1 MSLIVDRV
9 IREQAIGLPHLTV
22 AKINFL
28 LRKSPPLALKSSERP
43 LDKANKEAFD
53 ALVFLGCS
61 YSYRRD
67 ASAISDSFSTMWSVV
82 CAWGFIFLRDIV
94 LSEIHTEEEEVL
106 RDRMTCAIAGL
117 FRLNVNL
124 RLVSLHDRVVTSIP
138 EFLAVSL
145 EVQLRLLD
153 TNHPAFGHWAHFYF
167 TFCDVIK
174 IRETWNARAYQRVC
188 ERLATQSQAG
198 GRKYDISGLC
208 IRRFNE
214 EAYKDEKDFD
224 TQGFHAVMMCWMVF
238 GQSSET
244 VMRRLLARGAIPLL
258 VKATRRFSRLALK
271 RKQEKWDDALWYF
284 QFANSIVD
292 CEDFLL
298 VAVGKGQTWITEA
311 LDAKMLRALASI
323 PATLERRYSNIP
335 IGRQTE
341 GILDLLK
348 PFVLYRSVLNSVL
361 GDWKRMRRE
370 GMTSAIE
377 VVDKAM
383 RGVVKHAE
391 EIKDV
396 YRAFETMTPSLS
408 VHCSNHNVS
417 SFRLSSVWDAKT
429 RSKSSV
435 QSATMIHWTLCG

>member
-1 MSLIVDRV
+1 
-9 IREQAIGLPHLTV
+9 
-22 AKINFL
+22 
-28 LRKSPPLALKSSERP
+28 
-43 LDKANKEAFD
+43 
-53 ALVFLGCS
+53 
-61 YSYRRD
+61 
-67 ASAISDSFSTMWSVV
+67 MWSVA

-94 LSEIHTEEEEVL
+94 LSEIHPEEEEVL
-106 RDRMTCAIAGL
+106 RDRVICAMAGL

-124 RLVSLHDRVVTSIP
+124 RLVSLHDRVVISIP

-145 EVQLRLLD
+145 EVLLRLLD

-174 IRETWNARAYQRVC
+174 IRETWNARDYQRVC

-214 EAYKDEKDFD
+214 EVYRDEKDFD
-224 TQGFHAVMMCWMVF
+224 TQGFHTVMMCWMVF

-244 VMRRLLARGAIPLL
+244 VMRRLLARGAISLL
-258 VKATRRFSRLALK
+258 VKAIRRFSRLALK
-271 RKQEKWDDALWYF
+271 RKQEKWDDTLWYF

-298 VAVGKGQTWITEA
+298 VAVGKGQMWITEA
-311 LDAKMLRALASI
+311 LDARMLRALASI
-323 PATLERRYSNIP
+323 PATLEGRYSNIP

-348 PFVLYRSVLNSVL
+348 PFVLYRSVFNRVL
-361 GDWKRMRRE
+361 GDWKRMQRE

-383 RGVVKHAE
+383 RGVVKYAE

-396 YRAFETMTPSLS
+396 HRAFETMTPSLS
-408 VHCSNHNVS
+408 VHCLNHNCAKCYDNPLDPV
-417 SFRLSSVWDAKT
+417 RLKRCHRCRVTVYCS
-429 RSKSSV
+429 REC
-435 QSATMIHWTLCG
+435 QRIHWREAHREECERFNRPKRDGISYHTSDLDMAFIRYVVRRGIPKWKEKLLNHHKKGLPGY

>member
-1 MSLIVDRV
+1 
-9 IREQAIGLPHLTV
+9 
-22 AKINFL
+22 
-28 LRKSPPLALKSSERP
+28 
-43 LDKANKEAFD
+43 
-53 ALVFLGCS
+53 
-61 YSYRRD
+61 
-67 ASAISDSFSTMWSVV
+67 MWSVA
-82 CAWGFIFLRDIV
+82 CAWGFIFLRDIE
-94 LSEIHTEEEEVL
+94 LSEIHPEEEEVL
-106 RDRMTCAIAGL
+106 RDRIICAMAGL

-124 RLVSLHDRVVTSIP
+124 RLVSLHDRVVISIP

-145 EVQLRLLD
+145 E
-153 TNHPAFGHWAHFYF
+153 
-167 TFCDVIK
+167 

-214 EAYKDEKDFD
+214 EVYRDEKDFD
-224 TQGFHAVMMCWMVF
+224 TQGFHTVMMCWMVF

-244 VMRRLLARGAIPLL
+244 VMRRLLARGAISLL
-258 VKATRRFSRLALK
+258 VKAIRRFSRLALK
-271 RKQEKWDDALWYF
+271 RKQEKWDDTLWYF

-298 VAVGKGQTWITEA
+298 VAVGKGQMWITEA
-311 LDAKMLRALASI
+311 LDARMLRALASI
-323 PATLERRYSNIP
+323 PATLEGRYSNIP

-348 PFVLYRSVLNSVL
+348 PFVLYRSVFNRVL
-361 GDWKRMRRE
+361 GDWKRMQRE

-383 RGVVKHAE
+383 RGVVKYAE

-396 YRAFETMTPSLS
+396 HRAFETMTPSLS
-408 VHCSNHNVS
+408 VHCLNHNVS
-417 SFRLSSVWDAKT
+417 SFRLSSVWDADT
-429 RSKSSV
+429 HSKSSV
-435 QSATMIHWTLCG
+435 QSATIIHWTLCG